1 LAQKNPS
8 GAEKEAMKAVSGAAF
23 DVVRLRVQ
31 NASFHDRMTASSMV
45 EAMPGT
51 AIGVSTYTIS
61 FKSDAPSMRA
71 ASRISF
77 GISLK

>member
-1 LAQKNPS
+1 
-8 GAEKEAMKAVSGAAF
+8 MI
-23 DVVRLRVQ
+23 
-31 NASFHDRMTASSMV
+31 ASSMV

-61 FKSDAPSMRA
+61 FRSEAPSMRA
-71 ASRISF
+71 ASRMST